1 MPIEFWELLLGL
13 LEKSR
18 TPIVVAT
25 MLAIYHYYYH
35 VKPSKN

>member
-1 MPIEFWELLLGL
+1 MPIEFWEFLIGF
-13 LEKSR
+13 LETAR
-18 TPIVVAT
+18 TPLVVFV